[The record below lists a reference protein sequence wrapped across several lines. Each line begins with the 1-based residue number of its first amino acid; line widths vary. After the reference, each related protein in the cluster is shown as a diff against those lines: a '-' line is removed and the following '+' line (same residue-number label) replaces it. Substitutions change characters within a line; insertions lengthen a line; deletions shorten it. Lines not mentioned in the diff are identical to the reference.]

1 MFGLPPS
8 TFYHPSFIYLPS
20 QDMTKTHLL
29 TNTSDGKR
37 KHFGKCQTITKKFS
51 SNNSDRPVKK
61 CSFDIE
67 SLLEIKTK
75 DNQISNRSYNDDT
88 EDGSSDDGH
97 TSYRSPPI
105 SSYALFNQLKTLD
118 MTPNNNNNNNNNN
131 NKNDLTLSS
140 SSESDH
146 SPYRLTS
153 NKHLNNSRHGINHKI
168 KPKRIRTIFTPEQL
182 ERLESEFDK
191 QQYMVGNER
200 FYLATT
206 LDLTEAQV
214 KVWFQ
219 NRRIKWRRQTL
230 DDHQQR
236 LTSLTGNT
244 QTPTPIT
251 EEHHDSDVDE

>member
-1 MFGLPPS
+1 
-8 TFYHPSFIYLPS
+8 
-20 QDMTKTHLL
+20 
-29 TNTSDGKR
+29 
-37 KHFGKCQTITKKFS
+37 
-51 SNNSDRPVKK
+51 VKK
-61 CSFDIE
+61 CSFNIE

-75 DNQISNRSYNDDT
+75 DNQISNRSYNEDT

-97 TSYRSPPI
+97 TSFRSPPI

-118 MTPNNNNNNNNNN
+118 MTINN
-131 NKNDLTLSS
+131 NKNDLTRKLSEKNYSVVKTFFLASS

-153 NKHLNNSRHGINHKI
+153 NKHLTNSRHGINHKN

-214 KVWFQ
+214 KVNSQYLNNKNF
-219 NRRIKWRRQTL
+219 
-230 DDHQQR
+230 HF
-236 LTSLTGNT
+236 SF
-244 QTPTPIT
+244 
-251 EEHHDSDVDE
+251 S

>member
-1 MFGLPPS
+1 MFGLSPS
-8 TFYHPSFIYLPS
+8 TFYHPSFMYLPS

-29 TNTSDGKR
+29 SNTSDGKR
-37 KHFGKCQTITKKFS
+37 KHFAKSQPTNKKFS
-51 SNNSDRPVKK
+51 SNNCDRPVKK

-67 SLLEIKTK
+67 SLLELKTK
-75 DNQISNRSYNDDT
+75 DAQISNRSYNEDT

-118 MTPNNNNNNNNNN
+118 MTPHN
-131 NKNDLTLSS
+131 NKSDPTLSS

-153 NKHLNNSRHGINHKI
+153 SKHLSSSRHGISHKI

-236 LTSLTGNT
+236 LTSITG
-244 QTPTPIT
+244 QTPTT
-251 EEHHDSDVDE
+251 MADEHNHSDNDE